1 MRLKITFLLISFIM
15 LTNIFLYLTEKYI
28 IKDKIY
34 YTDIELTREYQFN
47 KVDYVK
53 NAKENENEIRK
64 KIKND
69 KFIIDE
75 LSLLDEKN
83 LKKNDSPNDEIFY
96 NNDIMGWQTENI
108 SFLAPDLYLIR
119 HINNPY
125 LIKNT
130 EIQNKKNNLKKNIL
144 VIGDS
149 FAQGIGSENLD
160 ATIPYLIERLLN
172 KKYNTNIFKT
182 TVFAAGGAG
191 LEDYNQWLTAEM
203 IKKVNPEFIV
213 VMFFEN
219 DITPMSGRL
228 RSNIAKENFDNYN
241 RERFVK
247 LAYNQCIDGEIG
259 FLGAIIKKSIKKVY
273 PSISNNM
280 LKYYCDQ
287 SKILYKYNK
296 ISADELRKFPEKN
309 PYIVSFKED
318 ARNIVKK
325 AGDIPVYL
333 LPISYNEGESSI
345 YSKYRGYPDLFKD
358 AGMMVAEM
366 RHLRY
371 VDEIFEE
378 NNDLSD
384 HLANPA
390 DGHFDSRINYAYAK
404 TIVEL
409 ISENIKEEYNNI
421 KTESLIKE
429 ESILSDYLP
438 GDIALYG
445 NSNELLLGY
454 MDQRKNE
461 YIYKNIDSFLRS
473 EDKNGK
479 KSYSLAPCMRIN
491 RPHLRFS
498 LNYKLAE
505 NKNVNIEIIKSTN
518 ESLYFATFGYDKNYN
533 EIISPFRVIKKGE
546 KLSFK
551 YSDYNSGFFI
561 ASTKGG
567 CPLDESIIGPEV
579 LLKISLS

>member
-1 MRLKITFLLISFIM
+1 
-15 LTNIFLYLTEKYI
+15 LTEKYI

-296 ISADELRKFPEKN
+296 ISREK
-309 PYIVSFKED
+309 
-318 ARNIVKK
+318 
-325 AGDIPVYL
+325 
-333 LPISYNEGESSI
+333 
-345 YSKYRGYPDLFKD
+345 
-358 AGMMVAEM
+358 
-366 RHLRY
+366 
-371 VDEIFEE
+371 
-378 NNDLSD
+378 
-384 HLANPA
+384 
-390 DGHFDSRINYAYAK
+390 
-404 TIVEL
+404 
-409 ISENIKEEYNNI
+409 
-421 KTESLIKE
+421 
-429 ESILSDYLP
+429 
-438 GDIALYG
+438 
-445 NSNELLLGY
+445 
-454 MDQRKNE
+454 
-461 YIYKNIDSFLRS
+461 
-473 EDKNGK
+473 
-479 KSYSLAPCMRIN
+479 
-491 RPHLRFS
+491 
-498 LNYKLAE
+498 
-505 NKNVNIEIIKSTN
+505 
-518 ESLYFATFGYDKNYN
+518 SLYC
-533 EIISPFRVIKKGE
+533 
-546 KLSFK
+546 KL
-551 YSDYNSGFFI
+551 
-561 ASTKGG
+561 
-567 CPLDESIIGPEV
+567 
-579 LLKISLS
+579 